1 MPIPDRI
8 RYFNKRFLNRLTLK
22 IAGAAHSPI
31 AAVEHIGRKS
41 GKRYRTPVMVER
53 LEHGFMFALTYG
65 PGVDWYRNL
74 LAAGKCTLFWNGGIY
89 QLENPQTVDV
99 ETGVQ
104 AFPSPANLI
113 LKRIHIEHFFKMQI
127 ADSDPGAGRS

>member
-1 MPIPDRI
+1 MPIPNRI
-8 RYFNKRFLNRLTLK
+8 RYFNKRFLNRLSIK

-31 AAVEHIGRKS
+31 AAVEHVGRKS

-65 PGVDWYRNL
+65 PEVDWYRNL
-74 LAAGKCTLFWNGGIY
+74 LAAGKCTLFWNGGKY
-89 QLENPQTVDV
+89 QLENLQTVSTDS
-99 ETGVQ
+99 GVR

-113 LKRIHIEHFFKMQI
+113 LKTVHIEHFFKMQI
-127 ADSDPGAGRS
+127 ADSDRLAARS

>member
-31 AAVEHIGRKS
+31 AAVEHVGRKS

-53 LEHGFMFALTYG
+53 LEDGFMFALTYG
-65 PGVDWYRNL
+65 PGVDWYLNL
-74 LAAGKCTLFWNGGIY
+74 LASGKCTLFWHGGKY
-89 QLENPQTVDV
+89 QLENPQTVST
-99 ETGVQ
+99 ETGLR
-104 AFPSPANLI
+104 AFPPPANLI
-113 LKRIHIEHFFKMQI
+113 LKTMRIEHFFKMQ
-127 ADSDPGAGRS
+127 PEHVEC